1 MNVFLCVSIDCEC
14 DKGPAWRCQ
23 KPLAFGGIR
32 TGIQDRL
39 QPVFRHFHAKPT
51 YLFSPEVLRDAACV
65 ETLTTLEGDA
75 EFGAHL
81 HGEFAEPGA
90 FEPDVT
96 STFQRDYDPETERAK
111 LRYLTG
117 LFRSVFGRSPLSFR
131 AGRFGIGPLTLK
143 FLRDLGYGVDSSV
156 TPHMDWARAGAPGL
170 CFRGAPTQPYW
181 PKLSS
186 PAVPDTAVG
195 DIFEVPVTIRPSRLS
210 NFPVIGRWIEPRW
223 LRPTRASAARLIDVA
238 KEEIMNAQAF
248 DIGRPTVLNCM
259 FHNVEV
265 VPGASPY
272 AASEAEA
279 KAILDRLVG
288 LLAFAQSENIGV
300 IGLSDVPELFGP

>member
-1 MNVFLCVSIDCEC
+1 
-14 DKGPAWRCQ
+14 
-23 KPLAFGGIR
+23 
-32 TGIQDRL
+32 
-39 QPVFRHFHAKPT
+39 
-51 YLFSPEVLRDAACV
+51 
-65 ETLTTLEGDA
+65 
-75 EFGAHL
+75 
-81 HGEFAEPGA
+81 
-90 FEPDVT
+90 
-96 STFQRDYDPETERAK
+96 
-111 LRYLTG
+111 
-117 LFRSVFGRSPLSFR
+117 
-131 AGRFGIGPLTLK
+131 
-143 FLRDLGYGVDSSV
+143 
-156 TPHMDWARAGAPGL
+156 
-170 CFRGAPTQPYW
+170 
-181 PKLSS
+181 
-186 PAVPDTAVG
+186 VPDTAVG